1 MKQIRIKDD
10 STIGLGLVAQAYLQT
25 YVKKKLSITRKPLSK
40 EKLSYQKKFKE
51 LLEQDNIEF
60 TTNSD
65 ELKEGT
71 PYITLHISREKVK
84 KKDAKKK
91 HYYLTYKDPKSLIEK
106 NPGKFI
112 EVIKKDILIF
122 IGKEL
127 K

>member
-1 MKQIRIKDD
+1 MQQIRIKDD

-25 YVKKKLSITRKPLSK
+25 YVKKKLSISRKILSK
-40 EKLSYQKKFKE
+40 ERLSYQKKFKE
-51 LLEQDNIEF
+51 LLEQDNVEF
-60 TTNSD
+60 NTHSD
-65 ELKEGT
+65 KLKDGL
-71 PYITLHISREKVK
+71 PYITLHISKEKVK
-84 KKDAKKK
+84 KKDVKKK

-106 NPGKFI
+106 NPGKLI